1 MPFWWVFLV
10 LFFLGGKAAGVF
22 SLRLGQQR
30 EARKMFVFLISLL
43 LEGNTDILKS
53 KSGK

>member
-1 MPFWWVFLV
+1 MGFFG
-10 LFFLGGKAAGVF
+10 LFTLGGKATGVF

-30 EARKMFVFLISLL
+30 EARQEFVFLTSLL
-43 LEGNTDILKS
+43 LEGNIDILKS